1 MIHTFAKGFG
11 LEIVEVAHEG
21 GVTDPERVRE
31 ASRDAAAVIF
41 QQPNFFGCL
50 EPAPELA
57 AAANENGALPI
68 AHVDLIS
75 LGVLEAPGNYGCALA
90 IGEGQSAGNFMS
102 YGGPH
107 YGFLAAREP
116 YIRKLPGR
124 IVGETVDAAGD
135 RGYVLTLQTR
145 EQHIRREKATSNI
158 TTNQTLLAL
167 AGLVHLSLLGPEGL
181 RETGET
187 CMALGAYAKSRL
199 EERGM
204 SLLFPEQTTFK
215 EFAVDVGR
223 SGNDAVREARAH
235 GINPGYPLG
244 RDYPGLDHG
253 LLVAVTEKRTTGEID
268 RLAAVLG
275 GAGAMKLIYEKSKP
289 GRRGLAIPKPELPVP
304 AIPKH
309 LARAEP
315 PRLPELAE
323 PEVLR
328 HFTELSTRN
337 FGVDTGFYPLG
348 SCTMKYN
355 PRVNERLVGLPGF
368 RDLHPLVD
376 DDAAQGAL
384 ELQWHLEAILREITG
399 LDAVSLQ
406 PAAGSQG
413 ELTGLLVMRAHFE
426 RNGRGRPA
434 QEDRDSRHRARD
446 EPGERHDGRLPGD
459 PGQNRCPREH
469 RPRRPPRQGRR
480 RDRRPHAHEP
490 LDARAL
496 RREHRADP

>member
-1 MIHTFAKGFG
+1 MPHD
-11 LEIVEVAHEG
+11 G
-21 GVTDPERVRE
+21 GVTDPERVRA

-57 AAANENGALPI
+57 AAANESGALPI

-124 IVGETVDAAGD
+124 IVGETLDAAGD

-187 CMALGAYAKSRL
+187 CMALGAYAKARL
-199 EERGM
+199 EERGIRP
-204 SLLFPEQTTFK
+204 LFPNQTTFK

-223 SGNDAVREARAH
+223 SAPDAVRDARAH

-244 RDYPGLDHG
+244 RDYPGLGNG
-253 LLVAVTEKRTTGEID
+253 LLVAVTEKRTTDEID
-268 RLAAVLG
+268 RLAETLG
-275 GAGAMKLIYEKSKP
+275 GGSAM
-289 GRRGLAIPKPELPVP
+289 RR
-304 AIPKH
+304 
-309 LARAEP
+309 
-315 PRLPELAE
+315 
-323 PEVLR
+323 
-328 HFTELSTRN
+328 T
-337 FGVDTGFYPLG
+337 
-348 SCTMKYN
+348 
-355 PRVNERLVGLPGF
+355 
-368 RDLHPLVD
+368 
-376 DDAAQGAL
+376 
-384 ELQWHLEAILREITG
+384 
-399 LDAVSLQ
+399 
-406 PAAGSQG
+406 
-413 ELTGLLVMRAHFE
+413 
-426 RNGRGRPA
+426 
-434 QEDRDSRHRARD
+434 
-446 EPGERHDGRLPGD
+446 
-459 PGQNRCPREH
+459 NR
-469 RPRRPPRQGRR
+469 
-480 RDRRPHAHEP
+480 
-490 LDARAL
+490 
-496 RREHRADP
+496 